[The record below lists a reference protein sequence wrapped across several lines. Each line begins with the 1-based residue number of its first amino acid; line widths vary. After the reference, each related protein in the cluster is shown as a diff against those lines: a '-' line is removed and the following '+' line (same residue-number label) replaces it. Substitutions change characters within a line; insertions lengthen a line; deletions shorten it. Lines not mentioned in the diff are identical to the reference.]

1 MKNSFKNTFPAGT
14 KNSFHQQEYLKN
26 EKNLLSLAR
35 KSVSTSRNKV
45 SFKKVAT
52 VNLKNFN
59 KAPNKRILF
68 PLDRK
73 SVFASWNEEFVKIY
87 LST

>member
-1 MKNSFKNTFPAGT
+1 MKNSFKDMLPADT
-14 KNSFHQQEYLKN
+14 TNSFHQQQYLKN
-26 EKNLLSLAR
+26 EKNLLPLAR
-35 KSVSTSRNKV
+35 KSVSTRRNKV

-52 VNLKNFN
+52 LNFKNFN
-59 KAPNKRILF
+59 KALNKRILF

-73 SVFASWNEEFVKIY
+73 LVFASRNEEFVKIY